1 MSPYVHARKVKR
13 MNEAEMKKLIEA
25 LDAINGYDSEM
36 AHDEA
41 DKILQEAVPAEVREA
56 YRRVEARSGGFW

>member
-1 MSPYVHARKVKR
+1 
-13 MNEAEMKKLIEA
+13 MNEAEIKKLIEA
-25 LDAINGYDSEM
+25 LDAIDGDDPES

-56 YRRVEARSGGFW
+56 YKRVEARSGGFWYA